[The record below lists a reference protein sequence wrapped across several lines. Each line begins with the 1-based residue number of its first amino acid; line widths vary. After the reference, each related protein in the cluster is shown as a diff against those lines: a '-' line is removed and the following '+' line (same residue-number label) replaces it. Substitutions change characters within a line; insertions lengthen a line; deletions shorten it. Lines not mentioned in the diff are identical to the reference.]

1 MRYLDLEKHLSAV
14 NTGFEQAKPLYVIA
28 GVDAYLRHTALD
40 MFKALVDDDFREFNI
55 TTVSQSDGRG
65 AVEDALS
72 TFPMFGDRKLV
83 VVPDVSERL
92 SDDDKKFVQTYVLS
106 SNPTTIF
113 VAVVDDVQVSDD
125 DDETDEQTKKNDKE
139 KKADNDDE
147 NEQEKKKTKDKQIV
161 ELAKKFCS
169 KYGIEYVDCAHLA
182 PLEIANEVKKILD
195 AEPVRKMDPA
205 ALTALI
211 NFTNSDMSRIVREVQ
226 KLKAYSN
233 DVITE
238 KDVEDMVVPES
249 DYAGYL
255 LSSAVSE
262 KQADRAL
269 EILNALYG
277 RGMKGISI
285 VSMLYNHYRKMLHT
299 TLYKGDDKQLC
310 TLLEVSDG
318 QLYHLRRVAKNYT
331 QVRLKKCVDYLHEL
345 YYAIISGRRAD
356 ESALHDAILT
366 LLNA

>member
-40 MFKALVDDDFREFNI
+40 MFKALVDEDFKEFNL
-55 TTVSQSDGRG
+55 TLVSQSDGRG

-72 TFPMFGDRKLV
+72 MFPMFGDRKVV

-106 SNPTTIF
+106 PNPTTIF

-139 KKADNDDE
+139 KKADKDDE
-147 NEQEKKKTKDKQIV
+147 NEQDKKKKNNNITG
-161 ELAKKFCS
+161 LAKTFCS
-169 KYGIEYVDCAHLA
+169 KYGIEFVDCSHLE
-182 PLEIANEVKKILD
+182 PQEIANEVKQILD
-195 AEPVRKMDPA
+195 EEPVRKMDPA
-205 ALTALI
+205 ALSALI
-211 NFTNSDMSRIVREVQ
+211 NFTKSDMSRIVREVQ

-238 KDVEDMVVPES
+238 KDVENMVVPDSE
-249 DYAGYL
+249 YAGYM

-262 KQADRAL
+262 KQGDRAL

-277 RGMKGISI
+277 RGMRGVTII
-285 VSMLYNHYRKMLHT
+285 SMLYNHYRKMLHS

-310 TLLEVSDG
+310 TLLEVSSG

-345 YYAIISGRRAD
+345 QYSILTGRRTE
-356 ESALHDAILT
+356 ESAVHDAILT